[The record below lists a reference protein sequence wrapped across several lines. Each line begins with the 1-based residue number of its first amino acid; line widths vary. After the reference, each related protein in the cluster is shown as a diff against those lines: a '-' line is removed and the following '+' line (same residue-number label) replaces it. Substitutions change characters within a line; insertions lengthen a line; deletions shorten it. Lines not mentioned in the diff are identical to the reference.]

1 MVIAVRTTNA
11 KIITIGVYQYLSN
24 SEMYGNT
31 FMENIKKLYKYDG
44 KCDYQQQYKAILE
57 AEMVTI
63 TEGFTDNSPMSPG
76 PSVTVKNTSARN
88 SLNKIS
94 PVLDVKQKTAIH
106 RMGYSKTK
114 RNAIRTYGMLWYSIH
129 KQRVRTKFTASVKNL
144 FIIQF

>member
-57 AEMVTI
+57 AEMVTT

-76 PSVTVKNTSARN
+76 PYVV
-88 SLNKIS
+88 I
-94 PVLDVKQKTAIH
+94 
-106 RMGYSKTK
+106 
-114 RNAIRTYGMLWYSIH
+114 
-129 KQRVRTKFTASVKNL
+129 KNL
-144 FIIQF
+144 V